1 MASMFAKPEK
11 FKIYV
16 KRVFLEMYNIG
27 VGSLPIVAIIS
38 IFIGAVTT
46 VQTSYQ
52 LISGWISKTVIG
64 MVVSDSMMLELAPTI
79 TSLVLAGKV
88 GSHIASEIGTM
99 RVSEQIDALE
109 VMGINGSGFLAMP
122 KIIAGMIMLPLLNI
136 IAIGLGIYGGYL
148 AGDLSGILSPDIFI
162 EGARSSFRPFNI
174 LFSSIKSVTFAFLI
188 TSISSY
194 HGFYTKGGALEV
206 GKASTDAVVYSAM
219 SILFADYILAEL
231 LL

>member
-1 MASMFAKPEK
+1 
-11 FKIYV
+11 
-16 KRVFLEMYNIG
+16 MYNIG

-38 IFIGAVTT
+38 VFIGAVTT

-64 MVVSDSMMLELAPTI
+64 MIVSDSMMLELAPTI

-109 VMGINGSGFLAMP
+109 VMGINGAGFLAMP
-122 KIIAGMIMLPLLNI
+122 KIIAGLFMFPLLTI

-148 AGDLSGILSPDIFI
+148 AGDLSGILSPETFI
-162 EGARSSFRPFNI
+162 SGARSSFKPFNL
-174 LFSSIKSVTFAFLI
+174 LFSGIKSFTFAFLI

-194 HGFYTKGGALEV
+194 QGFYTKGGALEV
-206 GKASTDAVVYSAM
+206 GKASTDAVVYSAV

>member
-1 MASMFAKPEK
+1 MFAKPEK
-11 FKIYV
+11 FRVYI
-16 KRVFLEMYNIG
+16 KRIFLEMYNIG

-64 MVVSDSMMLELAPTI
+64 MIVSDSMMLELAPTI

-109 VMGINGSGFLAMP
+109 VMGINGAGFLAMP
-122 KIIAGMIMLPLLNI
+122 KIIAGLFMLPLLNVV
-136 IAIGLGIYGGYL
+136 AIGLGIYGGYI
-148 AGDLSGILSPDIFI
+148 AGDLSGILSPETFI
-162 EGARSSFRPFNI
+162 EGARASFRPFNVA
-174 LFSSIKSVTFAFLI
+174 FSSIKSVTFAFLI

-194 HGFYTKGGALEV
+194 QGFYTKGGALEV
-206 GKASTDAVVYSAM
+206 GKASTDAVVYSAV

>member
-1 MASMFAKPEK
+1 MSSMVAKPEK
-11 FKIYV
+11 GRVYV

-64 MVVSDSMMLELAPTI
+64 MIVSDSMMLELAPTI

-88 GSHIASEIGTM
+88 GSHIASEMGTM

-109 VMGINGSGFLAMP
+109 VMGINGAGFLALP
-122 KIIAGMIMLPLLNI
+122 KIIAGVIMFPLLNL

-148 AGDLSGILSPDIFI
+148 AGDLSGILSPETFI
-162 EGARSSFRPFNI
+162 DGARSSFRPFN
-174 LFSSIKSVTFAFLI
+174 LTFSTIKSFTFAFLI

-194 HGFYTKGGALEV
+194 QGFYTKGGALEV
-206 GKASTDAVVYSAM
+206 GKASTDAVVYSAV